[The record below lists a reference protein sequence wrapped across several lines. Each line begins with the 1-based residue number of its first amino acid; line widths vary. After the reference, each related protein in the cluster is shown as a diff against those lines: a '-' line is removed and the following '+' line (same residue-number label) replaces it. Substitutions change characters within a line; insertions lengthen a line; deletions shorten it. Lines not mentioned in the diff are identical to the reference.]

1 MQKIQKTDDEWRNV
15 LSHEQFRVARK
26 GGTERAFS
34 GQYHDNK
41 DGGVYRC
48 ICCNTELF
56 QSTEKYDSG
65 SGWPSF
71 WQPVNDDAIEQLVDN
86 SHGMQRVEVR
96 CGQCEAHLG
105 HVFTDG
111 PQPTG
116 QRYCINSMSLD
127 FEPKDIEQ
135 GRFFYQLRRQLWNF
149 STHSNS
155 FLGEC
160 ARFQLPATYLFDSA
174 SVG

>member
-1 MQKIQKTDDEWRNV
+1 MQKIQKTDDEWRKV
-15 LSHEQFRVARK
+15 LSNEQFRVARK

-34 GQYHDNK
+34 GQYYDNK

-71 WQPVNDDAIEQLVDN
+71 WQPVSDDVIEQLVDN

-116 QRYCINSMSLD
+116 QRYCINSASLD
-127 FEPKDIEQ
+127 FEPKDIE
-135 GRFFYQLRRQLWNF
+135 
-149 STHSNS
+149 
-155 FLGEC
+155 
-160 ARFQLPATYLFDSA
+160 
-174 SVG
+174 